1 MDFGVC
7 KKGLGKIRKKQPIS
21 FTPVRLTNTHLR
33 GVRLPFHHVKFY
45 ARALT
50 HTKKNKN
57 KKKEKEK
64 KKKEKKRRSNMFQST
79 WLIVYFF
86 KFERGRPSQ
95 KGKNSSRNHSLQ
107 QKKPP
112 LFQKKKKKKSVLL
125 C

>member
-50 HTKKNKN
+50 HTLKKRKR

-64 KKKEKKRRSNMFQST
+64 KKKDKKRRSNMFQST
-79 WLIVYFF
+79 WLIV
-86 KFERGRPSQ
+86 
-95 KGKNSSRNHSLQ
+95 
-107 QKKPP
+107 
-112 LFQKKKKKKSVLL
+112 LFL
-125 C
+125 